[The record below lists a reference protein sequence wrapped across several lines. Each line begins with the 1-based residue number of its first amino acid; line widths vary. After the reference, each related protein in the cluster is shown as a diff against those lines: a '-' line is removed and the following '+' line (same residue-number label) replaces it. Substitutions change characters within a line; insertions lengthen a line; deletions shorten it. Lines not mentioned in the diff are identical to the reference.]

1 MSKEIDE
8 LKSIAGDYKIWA
20 LQARKKFIDL
30 RLRQDLQIRELYIKL
45 TKNISKELKKGGLSP
60 IDKKRLQQIYGS
72 LKETEDALNGQ
83 LTINFEKY
91 TKENIEAAVGYSKAI
106 TIDIVEKAGI
116 NKIVTSDV
124 KNIYFRVN
132 EKAVEAIWSRTQD
145 GLYLSDRIW
154 SKSKKYRQNMTD
166 IIQASVAEG
175 QDCTKTAKALEQ
187 YVLKKKKTLAS
198 EYPNMMARMGNRIP
212 NDVSY
217 EALRLAR
224 TEMTSAFGEA
234 TLSAAK
240 VSPSCRGVKY
250 ILSASHP
257 KPDICD
263 DITGTDKHGLGIG
276 VYPIDEAP
284 LYPFHCNCLCIP
296 TTVNEKPEDFVQRLK
311 RWDSDPTSE
320 PGIEDWYQNI
330 YKKMNNIQK

>member
-8 LKSIAGDYKIWA
+8 LKSIAGDYKTWA

-30 RLRQDLQIRELYIKL
+30 RLTQDLEIREVYIKI
-45 TKNISKELKKGGLSP
+45 TRSITKELKKGGLSP
-60 IDKKRLQQIYGS
+60 VNKKRLQQIYNS
-72 LKETEDALNGQ
+72 LKEAEDRLSGQ
-83 LTINFEKY
+83 LTMNFEKY
-91 TKENIEAAVGYSKAI
+91 ARENVDAATGYSKAI
-106 TIDIVEKAGI
+106 AIDVIGKAGI
-116 NKIVTSDV
+116 NKITATNVS
-124 KNIYFRVN
+124 KIYFRVN
-132 EKAVEAIWSRTQD
+132 EKAVEATWSRTQD

-166 IIQASVAEG
+166 IIQAAVAEG

-187 YVLKKKKTLAS
+187 YVLKEKKTLAS
-198 EYPNMMARMGNRIP
+198 EYPNMMDRIGNRVP
-212 NDVSY
+212 RNVSY

-224 TEMTSAFGEA
+224 SEMTAAYGEA

-240 VSPSCRGVKY
+240 VSPSCSGVKY

-263 DITGTDKHGLGIG
+263 DITGTDRYGLGIG

-284 LYPFHCNCLCIP
+284 LYPFHPNCLCIV
-296 TTVNEKPEDFVQRLK
+296 TTVNERPEDFVQRLK
-311 RWDSDPTSE
+311 RWNADPASE
-320 PGIEDWYQNI
+320 PSIENWYQDV
-330 YKKMNNIQK
+330 YKK

>member
-8 LKSIAGDYKIWA
+8 LKLVAGDYKTWA

-30 RLRQDLQIRELYIKL
+30 RLNQDLEIRELYIKL
-45 TKNISKELKKGGLSP
+45 TKNVSNELKKGGLSD
-60 IDKKRLQQIYGS
+60 INKKRLQQIHNV
-72 LKETEDALNGQ
+72 LTVIEDKLNDQ

-91 TKENIEAAVGYSKAI
+91 AKENIEAATGYSKAI
-106 TIDIVEKAGI
+106 TIDIAEKSGV
-116 NKIVTSDV
+116 NKITTSNV

-132 EKAVEAIWSRTQD
+132 ERAVEAVWSRTEN
-145 GLYLSDRIW
+145 GLFLSDRIW
-154 SKSKKYRQNMTD
+154 SKSQKYRKNMTD
-166 IIQASVAEG
+166 IIQSAVAEG
-175 QDCTKTAKALEQ
+175 QDCAKTAKALEQ
-187 YVLKKKKTLAS
+187 YVLKGKKTLAS
-198 EYPNMMARMGNRIP
+198 EYPNMMSRMANRIP
-212 NDVSY
+212 NNVSY

-240 VSPSCRGVKY
+240 VSPSCKGVKY

-284 LYPFHCNCLCIP
+284 LYPFHCNCLCIT

-311 RWDSDPTSE
+311 RWNSDPTSE
-320 PGIEDWYQNI
+320 PGIEEWYQNV
-330 YKKMNNIQK
+330 YKK

>member
-8 LKSIAGDYKIWA
+8 LKSIAGDYKTWA

-30 RLRQDLQIRELYIKL
+30 RLRQDVEIRNLYIKL
-45 TKNISKELKKGGLSP
+45 TRDISKELKKGGLSP
-60 IDKKRLQQIYGS
+60 ISKKKLQQIYS
-72 LKETEDALNGQ
+72 ALKKAEDNLNGQ

-91 TKENIEAAVGYSKAI
+91 TRENIEAATGYSKAI
-106 TIDIVEKAGI
+106 TIDVIGKSGLNKITASNI
-116 NKIVTSDV
+116 NKV
-124 KNIYFRVN
+124 YFRVN
-132 EKAVEAIWSRTQD
+132 ERAVEAIWSRTQN

-154 SKSKKYRQNMTD
+154 SKAQKYRKNMAD
-166 IIQASVAEG
+166 VIQAAVAEG
-175 QDCTKTAKALEQ
+175 QDCTKTARALEQ
-187 YVLKKKKTLAS
+187 YVLKGKKTLAS
-198 EYPNMMARMGNRIP
+198 EYPNMMARIGNRVP
-212 NDVSY
+212 SDVSY

-276 VYPIDEAP
+276 VYPVDEAP
-284 LYPFHCNCLCIP
+284 IYPFHPNCLCIT
-296 TTVNEKPEDFVQRLK
+296 TTVNERPEDFVQRLK
-311 RWDSDPTSE
+311 RWDKDPTSE
-320 PGIEDWYQNI
+320 PSIESWYQDV
-330 YKKMNNIQK
+330 YKKMNNI

>member
-30 RLRQDLQIRELYIKL
+30 RLTQDLEIREVYIKI
-45 TKNISKELKKGGLSP
+45 TRSITKELKKGGLSP
-60 IDKKRLQQIYGS
+60 VNKKRLQQIYNA
-72 LKETEDALNGQ
+72 LKEAEDRLSGQ
-83 LTINFEKY
+83 LTMNFEKY
-91 TKENIEAAVGYSKAI
+91 AKENIDAATGYSKAI
-106 TIDIVEKAGI
+106 TIDVIGKAGI
-116 NKIVTSDV
+116 NKITATNVS
-124 KNIYFRVN
+124 KIYFRVN
-132 EKAVEAIWSRTQD
+132 EKAVEATWSRTQD

-166 IIQASVAEG
+166 IIQAAVAEG

-187 YVLKKKKTLAS
+187 YVLKGKKTLAS
-198 EYPNMMARMGNRIP
+198 EYPNMMDRIGSRVP
-212 NDVSY
+212 SNVSY

-224 TEMTSAFGEA
+224 SEMTAAYGEA

-240 VSPSCRGVKY
+240 VSPSCSGVKY

-263 DITGTDKHGLGIG
+263 DITGTDRYGLGIG

-284 LYPFHCNCLCIP
+284 LYPFHPNCLCIV
-296 TTVNEKPEDFVQRLK
+296 TTVNERPEDFVQRLK
-311 RWDSDPTSE
+311 RWNADPASE
-320 PGIEDWYQNI
+320 PSIENWYQSV
-330 YKKMNNIQK
+330 YKE